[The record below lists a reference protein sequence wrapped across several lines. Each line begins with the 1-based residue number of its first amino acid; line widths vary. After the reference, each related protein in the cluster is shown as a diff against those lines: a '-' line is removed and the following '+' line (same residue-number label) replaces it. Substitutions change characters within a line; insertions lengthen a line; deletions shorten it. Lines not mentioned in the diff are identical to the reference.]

1 MTSDTL
7 KSVNA
12 AIKWYQYDN
21 EKAPNQRMAHR
32 DRLRE
37 DLTTIAKRCCDE
49 DKEGD
54 VDEIGM
60 LIEYLNNGKELK
72 PVPLPEFS
80 I

>member
-12 AIKWYQYDN
+12 AIKWYHYDN
-21 EKAPNQRMAHR
+21 RKAPNQRMAHR

-37 DLTTIAKRCCDE
+37 DLTTIAERCCDE

-72 PVPLPEFS
+72 PFLQPGFS

>member
-12 AIKWYQYDN
+12 AIKWYRYNN

-32 DRLRE
+32 DLLKE
-37 DLTTIAKRCCDE
+37 DLTTIADRCCDE

-72 PVPLPEFS
+72 PVPQPEFS